1 MMKRFAVIGLGKF
14 GFHIAK
20 ILFEEGHE
28 VIAIDS
34 DKNRVQAIS
43 SECSEAIVMDATDK
57 EKLGTMGLEVMDA
70 VVVSTGTQIS
80 NSILICLFL
89 QEIGAKKIVAKAV
102 DPNHA
107 KILKKVG
114 ATDTVF
120 PEKDMAGRIARG
132 LSTPNVLDFIPLA
145 EDYSLMQVD
154 PPRSFIG
161 KSLRELNLR
170 AKYHIN
176 VIAVK
181 ELVPDN
187 FVLVPHPDFIV
198 KDSDI
203 LMLLGKSDGIKR
215 MKELK

>member
-1 MMKRFAVIGLGKF
+1 MKRFAVIGLGKF
-14 GFHIAK
+14 GFHMAK
-20 ILFEEGHE
+20 ILFEDGHE

-34 DKNRVQAIS
+34 DKHRVQAVNS
-43 SECSEAIVMDATDK
+43 KCSEAIVMDATDK
-57 EKLGTMGLEVMDA
+57 ENLSAMGLETMDA

-89 QEIGAKKIVAKAV
+89 QEIGVKKIVAKAV
-102 DPNHA
+102 DLNHA

-120 PEKDMAGRIARG
+120 PEKDMAARIARG
-132 LSTPNVLDFIPLA
+132 LSTPNILDFIPLA
-145 EDYSLMQVD
+145 EDYSLVQVD

-187 FVLVPHPDFIV
+187 FVLVPHPDFVV

-203 LMLLGKSDGIKR
+203 LMLLGKSDGINR
-215 MKELK
+215 MKALK

>member
-1 MMKRFAVIGLGKF
+1 MKRFAVIGLGKF

-43 SECSEAIVMDATDK
+43 SECSEAIVMDATDN
-57 EKLGTMGLEVMDA
+57 EKLVAIGLETMDA

-102 DPNHA
+102 DLNHA

-120 PEKDMAGRIARG
+120 PEKDMAGRIARS
-132 LSTPNVLDFIPLA
+132 LSTPNILDFIPLA
-145 EDYSLMQVD
+145 EDYSLVQVD

-203 LMLLGKSDGIKR
+203 LMLLGKADGIKR
-215 MKELK
+215 MKELR